1 AVGRCSCVSPLTRH
15 ITLPTQNKKQL
26 LEITYAIHPTPK
38 DVGFLANDLK
48 EKMDWNRHKPDCL

>member
-38 DVGFLANDLK
+38 DVGFLANDL
-48 EKMDWNRHKPDCL
+48 NSIHKQDEILNLI